1 MSKIAFKVKKQ
12 AEKSILQGHPWVY
25 ENSIVKQNKEGK
37 AGDIAV
43 IFDQRRNQLLAI
55 GLYDPQSVIRIRIL
69 HKGSPANINKEF
81 FKTKFKS
88 ALDKRGPLLST
99 ETTAFRLIYGENDG
113 LAGLIIDIY
122 NGIAVVKLYSEV
134 WFPFLEMFQ
143 SILRELLDVSTVIL
157 RLNRILQQAKTPL
170 KNGDVIGAALE
181 SEEVIFTE
189 HGLKFKA
196 NLIKGHKT
204 GYFLDHRHNR
214 LKVRHLSKGK
224 RVLDIFAYAGG
235 FSVNALAGGATEV
248 VSIDISEQALAIAKE
263 NAKLNFENPP
273 HVTMAVDA
281 FIGIKE
287 LRADDRRFDLVI
299 VDPPSFAKSEAQIPG
314 AIKSYDRLVRE
325 VLPLVAK
332 GGILLMASCSSR
344 IDKETF
350 YDLVTTNVA
359 DNNRKYKILEKTAH
373 DIDHPEGIKEL
384 SYLKSIYLQLD

>member
-1 MSKIAFKVKKQ
+1 
-12 AEKSILQGHPWVY
+12 EKSILQGHPWVY

-37 AGDIAV
+37 PGDIAV

-55 GLYDPQSVIRIRIL
+55 GLYDPHSVIRIRIL
-69 HKGSPANINKEF
+69 HKGSPANINKDF
-81 FKTKFKS
+81 FKTKFQS
-88 ALDKRGPLLST
+88 ALSKRAHLLQT

-122 NGIAVVKLYSEV
+122 NSFAVVKLYSEV

-143 SILRELLDVSTVIL
+143 SILNELLNVSTVIL
-157 RLNRILQQAKTPL
+157 RLNRILQQSKTL
-170 KNGDVIGAALE
+170 LQNGDIIGEPLA

-189 HGLKFKA
+189 HGLRFKA

-214 LKVRHLSKGK
+214 LKVREYSKNK
-224 RVLDIFAYAGG
+224 QVLDIFSYAGG
-235 FSVNALAGGATEV
+235 FSVNALAGGAREV
-248 VSIDISEQALAIAKE
+248 VSIDISEQALKIAKE
-263 NAKLNFENPP
+263 NAKLNFDNPL
-273 HVTMAVDA
+273 HVTMPIDA
-281 FIGIKE
+281 FLGIKE
-287 LRADDRRFDLVI
+287 LRTSGRLFDLII

-314 AIKSYDRLVRE
+314 AVRSYERLVRE
-325 VLPLVAK
+325 VLPLVSK

-350 YDLVTTNVA
+350 YDLVTSEITHNK
-359 DNNRKYKILEKTAH
+359 RKYTILEKTAH

-384 SYLKSIYLQLD
+384 SYLKSIYLKIG